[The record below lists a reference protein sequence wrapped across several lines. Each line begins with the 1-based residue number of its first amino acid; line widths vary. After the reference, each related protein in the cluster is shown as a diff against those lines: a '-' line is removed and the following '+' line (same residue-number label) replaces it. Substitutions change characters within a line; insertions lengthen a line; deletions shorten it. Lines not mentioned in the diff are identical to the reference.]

1 LGGCGSDAG
10 IKGGSPPVNT
20 KPDFVGTIVT
30 TTYNGRTD
38 DRLTL
43 MRNRLRAGGTSRGG
57 TPGAAPAISVATNLP
72 PLSATLSAA
81 DVINFDT
88 VTRTVLVPQ

>member
-1 LGGCGSDAG
+1 LAG
-10 IKGGSPPVNT
+10 YDT
-20 KPDFVGTIVT
+20 RFVPLHY
-30 TTYNGRTD
+30 YNIQA
-38 DRLTL
+38 LNL
-43 MRNRLRAGGTSRGG
+43 MWNRLRAGGTLPPSQVVRTTPRGG

-72 PLSATLSAA
+72 PISVTPSAA